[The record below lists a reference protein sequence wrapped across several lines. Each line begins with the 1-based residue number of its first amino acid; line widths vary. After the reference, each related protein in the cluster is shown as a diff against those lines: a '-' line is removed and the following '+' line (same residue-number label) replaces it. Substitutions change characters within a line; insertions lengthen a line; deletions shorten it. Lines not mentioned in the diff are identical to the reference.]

1 MQWAANAGVVA
12 GMGDGTFAPNA
23 DITREQM
30 AVMLY
35 RYIVLSAIP
44 LYKSDT
50 IPFGDYA
57 EKSYWAVASVEAI
70 QAAGIIAGFPDG
82 TFRPQESATRAEVAT
97 IFARFLVMLNND
109 MN

>member
-1 MQWAANAGVVA
+1 
-12 GMGDGTFAPNA
+12 
-23 DITREQM
+23 
-30 AVMLY
+30 
-35 RYIVLSAIP
+35 YIVLSAIP
-44 LYKSDT
+44 LYKSYT

-57 EKSYWAVASVEAI
+57 EKSYWAVTSVEAI

-109 MN
+109 MK